1 MTYNQITTKI
11 QALLQ
16 SHPMIKEVRFASPT
30 EWLGWVSQPLLPVA
44 SYVMDRGNFNVG
56 RELIYQLQF
65 WFIDKSGVEGE
76 FETEVVGNMHSD
88 ANDIVMA
95 LRQDR
100 TISIDTSISWTA
112 ISEKFEDYL
121 SGVTL
126 TFNLTTVSEFNN
138 CDFPI

>member
-1 MTYNQITTKI
+1 
-11 QALLQ
+11 
-16 SHPMIKEVRFASPT
+16 
-30 EWLGWVSQPLLPVA
+30 
-44 SYVMDRGNFNVG
+44 MDTGNFNVG
-56 RELIYQLQF
+56 RELIYQMQF

-76 FETEVVGNMHSD
+76 FETEVVGNMHSV

>member
-1 MTYNQITTKI
+1 MTYNQIVTKI

-16 SHPMIKEVRFASPT
+16 SHPMIKETRFASPV
-30 EWLGWVSQPLLPVA
+30 EWLGWNSQPLLPVA
-44 SYVMDRGNFNVG
+44 SYVMDTGNFNVG
-56 RELIYQLQF
+56 RELIYQIQF

-76 FETEVVGNMHSD
+76 FQTEVVGNMHSV

-121 SGVTL
+121 SGVTV